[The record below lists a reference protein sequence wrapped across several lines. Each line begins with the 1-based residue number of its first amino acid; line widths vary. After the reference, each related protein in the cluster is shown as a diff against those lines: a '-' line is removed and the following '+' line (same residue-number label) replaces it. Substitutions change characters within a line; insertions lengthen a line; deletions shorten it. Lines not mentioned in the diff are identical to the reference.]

1 MNLSKT
7 YFRLPSF
14 FNTFPFKNT
23 PIINIPNEYKDSLLI
38 ERNLLH
44 LYKRF
49 LRVSTL
55 INYKDS
61 TISSSHYKKLF
72 LKIVRSKFKVDP
84 IKLLHGRLILNS
96 DIDISFKLE
105 KLKQK
110 YSQLNNEKEKSIY
123 LETIDNELIKNYQ
136 FFSIDQFEQ
145 FYSLVCK
152 SLYEDDSFL
161 INFLNNSINGLENPN
176 LILENK
182 TTNFNRLL
190 FGTVLNVVTN
200 QNLNSN
206 HRIRSDWKSLFTETP
221 IIKDQTEET
230 LSQQQYNY
238 FKQLRDN
245 AHVNYLKNEKNTTSN
260 GPIDKFI
267 FYRHLASQVNA
278 REKKKQNTILASYVC
293 KNDYKNGFEI
303 LNYIN
308 TTCNNNNQMMSD
320 FSLTHQFIL
329 SKYFKQK
336 VVIPYI
342 TQHEKDKNSNN
353 NNTPKQTPLYINLF
367 NKVI

>member
-1 MNLSKT
+1 MSLSKT

-14 FNTFPFKNT
+14 FNTFPFKKT
-23 PIINIPNEYKDSLLI
+23 SIINIPNEYKDSVLI

-49 LRVSTL
+49 LRLSTL

-61 TISSSHYKKLF
+61 TISSFHYKKLF
-72 LKIVRSKFKVDP
+72 LKIVRSRFKVDP
-84 IKLLHGRLILNS
+84 IKLFDGRLILNS

-110 YSQLNNEKEKSIY
+110 YIQLNDEEEKSIY
-123 LETIDNELIKNYQ
+123 LKNIDNELIKNYQ
-136 FFSIDQFEQ
+136 FFSINQFEQ
-145 FYSLVCK
+145 FYALICK
-152 SLYEDDSFL
+152 SLYEEDSFL
-161 INFLNNSINGLENPN
+161 INFLNNSINGLENPS
-176 LILENK
+176 LVLENK

-190 FGTVLNVVTN
+190 FGTVLNVVT
-200 QNLNSN
+200 NLNSN

-221 IIKDQTEET
+221 IIKDKTEKT
-230 LSQQQYNY
+230 LSQQQYDY

-260 GPIDKFI
+260 GPIDKYI

-278 REKKKQNTILASYVC
+278 REIKKQNTILASYVC
-293 KNDYKNGFEI
+293 EKDYKNGFEI
-303 LNYIN
+303 VNHIN
-308 TTCNNNNQMMSD
+308 TFCNNNNQMMSD

-342 TQHEKDKNSNN
+342 TQQKEDRNINN
-353 NNTPKQTPLYINLF
+353 KSKQISISINLF